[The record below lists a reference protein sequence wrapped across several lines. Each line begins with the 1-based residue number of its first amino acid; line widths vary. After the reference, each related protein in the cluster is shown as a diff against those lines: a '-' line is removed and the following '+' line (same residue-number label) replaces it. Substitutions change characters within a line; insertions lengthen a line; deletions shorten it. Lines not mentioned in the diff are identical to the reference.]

1 MSSSYTVLLY
11 SDNTKV
17 RADMRSAIGERP
29 ASDATIEYLEARD
42 YEEAIRNIDTYVVD
56 LILLDGE
63 ARPAGGMAIARQLR
77 DELDDPP
84 MSCLLLRRAADRWL
98 AAWSEADASLLYPLD
113 PLRTGATVVE
123 LLRSRRSPATR

>member
-42 YEEAIRNIDTYVVD
+42 YEEAIRHIDTYVVD

>member
-29 ASDATIEYLEARD
+29 TSDTTIEYLEASG
-42 YEEAIRNIDTYVVD
+42 YEEAIRLIDTYVVD

-77 DELDDPP
+77 DELEDPP
-84 MSCLLLRRAADRWL
+84 TSCLVLRRPADRWL
-98 AAWSEADASLLYPLD
+98 AAWSEADASLMYPLD

-123 LLRSRRSPATR
+123 LLRSRRSPVVN

>member
-1 MSSSYTVLLY
+1 MSNSYTVLLY

-17 RADMRSAIGERP
+17 RTEMRAAIGERP
-29 ASDATIEYLEARD
+29 TSDARIEYLEAGD
-42 YEEAIRNIDTYVVD
+42 YAEAIRLIDTYVVD

-84 MSCLLLRRAADRWL
+84 TSCLLLRRAADRWL
-98 AAWSEADASLLYPLD
+98 AAWSEADASLMYPLD

-123 LLRSRRSPATR
+123 LLRAHRSPVSG